1 MSKVSF
7 VCTTY
12 RRFTC
17 VERIV
22 AQYHSQTYDNK
33 ELIIFNTD
41 EEFPYSLSFDD
52 NSIII
57 KNIDN
62 QTNYEFLKINLDLIS
77 LPYRH
82 DLFLRKYLHL
92 KCKK

>member
-1 MSKVSF
+1 MRDKVSF

-22 AQYHSQTYDNK
+22 AQYYAQTYSNK

-41 EEFPYSLSFDD
+41 EEYPYELGFSDPD
-52 NSIII
+52 III
-57 KNIDN
+57 INNNID
-62 QTNYEFLKINLDLIS
+62 YETGR
-77 LPYRH
+77 PYENRGRRR
-82 DLFLRKYLHL
+82 LSQPGVGCPGERK
-92 KCKK
+92 